1 MAILDVED
9 ADFDNIVLKS
19 DKFVLCDFW
28 AEWCAPC
35 KQITP
40 ILEDISN
47 EFSDNVLVTKIN
59 IDNNPE
65 IPTKFN
71 IRGIPTLILF
81 NKGIV
86 NEVKTGL
93 MTKTE
98 ISEWLNSK
106 L

>member
-1 MAILDVED
+1 MTILDVKDSE
-9 ADFDNIVLKS
+9 FDKIVLKS
-19 DKFVLCDFW
+19 DKYVLCDFW

-40 ILEDISN
+40 ILEEISDKYS
-47 EFSDNVLVTKIN
+47 EKLIVAKIN

-65 IPTKFN
+65 VPTKFN

-81 NKGIV
+81 SNGNV
-86 NEVKTGL
+86 EEMKTGL
-93 MTKTE
+93 MTKSE
-98 ISEWLNSK
+98 ISEWLDSK